1 MTNTDD
7 SPSAIDVIRYVYLA
21 RILERRGDHE
31 SALRWQA
38 KADEWLDQGRRG
50 INLSVEAQGRIQ
62 KQEFE
67 SQSTIA

>member
-38 KADEWLDQGRRG
+38 KTDEWLDQQAAGTSRQRRMPAVPA
-50 INLSVEAQGRIQ
+50 NRR
-62 KQEFE
+62 
-67 SQSTIA
+67 